1 MNPENSTEAT
11 PVDAPSA
18 GLGPR
23 IVTALLVV
31 GPLAAVSA
39 IVPSLWGRAVHLRD
53 LVLGLVL
60 YAVTGHGVTV
70 GYHRMF
76 THGSF
81 RPTRPLKIALAVAG
95 SMAVEGSL
103 VAWVANHR
111 RHHMF
116 SDRAGDPHSPHL
128 YGPGIVGQLRGFV
141 HAHMGWLFRDDPT
154 PAERYAP
161 DLLRD
166 RDLTVISAL
175 FPVLAVVSLALPF
188 FVGWGLSGSPVGG
201 VTTLIWAGLVRMAL
215 LHHVT
220 WSVNSICHMFGRRP
234 FAARDHS
241 RNFAPLAL
249 LSMGESWH
257 NLHHAYPSS
266 ARHGV
271 GRAQI
276 DTSAALIRLFE
287 VAGWASKVRWPT
299 AERLAAC
306 TAGSPSVGVDDLAG
320 RPAGGQADRRQ
331 ERRDDELDAAAGS
344 AVTGDPGNRRDA
356 VLVS

>member
-1 MNPENSTEAT
+1 MNPETSSQAT
-11 PVDAPSA
+11 AVDAPAA

-81 RPTRPLKIALAVAG
+81 RPTRGLKIALAVAG

-128 YGPGIVGQLRGFV
+128 HGPGVLGQLRGFA

-166 RDLTVISAL
+166 RDLRVISAL
-175 FPVLAVVSLALPF
+175 FPLLAIVSLALPF

-201 VTTLIWAGLVRMAL
+201 ATTLIWAGLVRMAL

-234 FAARDHS
+234 FAAKDHS

-287 VAGWASKVRWPT
+287 AAGWASKVRWPT
-299 AERLAAC
+299 PERLAAC
-306 TAGSPSVGVDDLAG
+306 AAGTSSVAVGDLTPGASE
-320 RPAGGQADRRQ
+320 GQAEFPQ
-331 ERRDDELDAAAGS
+331 GHADETDADA
-344 AVTGDPGNRRDA
+344 AVTGDSGLRRDA

>member
-1 MNPENSTEAT
+1 MNPESPSPAT
-11 PVDAPSA
+11 PVPAPATSLA
-18 GLGPR
+18 PR
-23 IVTALLVV
+23 IITAALVV

-39 IVPSLWGRAVHLRD
+39 VVPSLWGRAVHLRD
-53 LVLGLVL
+53 LVLALVL

-70 GYHRMF
+70 GFHRMF

-81 RPTRPLKIALAVAG
+81 RPNRPLKIALAVAG

-116 SDRAGDPHSPHL
+116 SDRQGDPHSPHL
-128 YGPGIVGQLRGFV
+128 HGSGLGGQLRGLA
-141 HAHMGWLFRDDPT
+141 HAHIGWLFRSDPT

-166 RDLTVISAL
+166 RDVRVISAL
-175 FPVLAVVSLALPF
+175 FPLLAVVSLALPF
-188 FVGWGLSGSPVGG
+188 FIGWGLSGSPVGG
-201 VTTLIWAGLVRMAL
+201 VTTLVWAGLVRMAV

-220 WSVNSICHMFGRRP
+220 WSVNSICHMFGRKP
-234 FAARDHS
+234 FAAKDQS
-241 RNFAPLAL
+241 RNFAPLAV

-271 GRAQI
+271 GRGQI
-276 DTSAALIRLFE
+276 DSSAALIRLFE
-287 VAGWASKVRWPT
+287 HAGWASKVRWPAT
-299 AERLAAC
+299 ERLSACAAESAPVPRE
-306 TAGSPSVGVDDLAG
+306 TET
-320 RPAGGQADRRQ
+320 RR
-331 ERRDDELDAAAGS
+331 EAA
-344 AVTGDPGNRRDA
+344 
-356 VLVS
+356 LVA

>member
-1 MNPENSTEAT
+1 MNPESPSPAT
-11 PVDAPSA
+11 PVPAPSTS
-18 GLGPR
+18 LGPR
-23 IVTALLVV
+23 IITAALVV

-53 LVLGLVL
+53 LVLALVL

-70 GYHRMF
+70 GFHRMF

-81 RPTRPLKIALAVAG
+81 RPNRPLKIALAVAG

-116 SDRAGDPHSPHL
+116 SDRQGDPHSPHL
-128 YGPGIVGQLRGFV
+128 HGSGLGGQLRGLA
-141 HAHMGWLFRDDPT
+141 HAHVGWLFRADPT

-166 RDLTVISAL
+166 RDVTVISAL
-175 FPVLAVVSLALPF
+175 FPLLAVVSLALPF
-188 FVGWGLSGSPVGG
+188 FIGWGLSGSPVGG
-201 VTTLIWAGLVRMAL
+201 VTTLVWAGLVRMAV

-220 WSVNSICHMFGRRP
+220 WSVNSICHMFGRKP
-234 FAARDHS
+234 FTAKDQS
-241 RNFAPLAL
+241 RNFAPLAV

-271 GRAQI
+271 GRGQI
-276 DTSAALIRLFE
+276 DSSAALIRLFE
-287 VAGWASKVRWPT
+287 HAGWASKVRWPAT
-299 AERLAAC
+299 ARLSAC
-306 TAGSPSVGVDDLAG
+306 
-320 RPAGGQADRRQ
+320 
-331 ERRDDELDAAAGS
+331 AAGS
-344 AVTGDPGNRRDA
+344 APVPEETETRREA
-356 VLVS
+356 ALVA

>member
-1 MNPENSTEAT
+1 MNPESPSPAT
-11 PVDAPSA
+11 PVPAPSPS
-18 GLGPR
+18 LGPR
-23 IVTALLVV
+23 IITAALVV

-39 IVPSLWGRAVHLRD
+39 VVPSLWGRAVHLRD
-53 LVLGLVL
+53 LVLALVL

-70 GYHRMF
+70 GFHRMF

-81 RPTRPLKIALAVAG
+81 RPNRPLKIALAVAG

-116 SDRAGDPHSPHL
+116 SDRQGDPHSPHL
-128 YGPGIVGQLRGFV
+128 HGSGLGGQLRGLA
-141 HAHMGWLFRDDPT
+141 HAHIGWLFRSDPT

-166 RDLTVISAL
+166 RDVRVISAL
-175 FPVLAVVSLALPF
+175 FPLLAVVSLALPF
-188 FVGWGLSGSPVGG
+188 FIGWGLSGSPVGG
-201 VTTLIWAGLVRMAL
+201 VTTLVWAGLVRMAV

-220 WSVNSICHMFGRRP
+220 WSVNSICHMFGRKP
-234 FAARDHS
+234 FAAKDQS
-241 RNFAPLAL
+241 RNFAPLAV

-271 GRAQI
+271 GRGQI
-276 DTSAALIRLFE
+276 DSSAALIRLFE
-287 VAGWASKVRWPT
+287 HAGWASKVRWPAT
-299 AERLAAC
+299 ERLSACAAESAPVPRE
-306 TAGSPSVGVDDLAG
+306 TET
-320 RPAGGQADRRQ
+320 RR
-331 ERRDDELDAAAGS
+331 EAA
-344 AVTGDPGNRRDA
+344 
-356 VLVS
+356 LVA